1 MLQRALEIDGPTC
14 RPGNAPQKPFAEA
27 DHATARIGALR
38 DADKHL
44 EDEGEDGDD
53 CVGAEKHRRA
63 LCHRLSPE
71 PLAACSLS
79 ARIWASFD
87 IAAALARGAAFRGGE
102 GFEATGSGA

>member
-14 RPGNAPQKPFAEA
+14 RPGNAPHKSFADA
-27 DHATARIGALR
+27 DRATARIGALR

-53 CVGAEKHRRA
+53 CVGPEKHCRA

-71 PLAACSLS
+71 PLAACSRK
-79 ARIWASFD
+79 ARSCASFD
-87 IAAALARGAAFRGGE
+87 IAAALARGADLRGDA
-102 GFEATGSGA
+102 GFKVPRSAS